1 MKDMNLILESLSL
14 EQYISFF
21 NGLPIYSPSIK
32 LSPEEFISYFS
43 KGNESVAS
51 LLKNMIN
58 NKINITNV
66 KQNSEMINIEFIIN
80 KEDIN
85 FLKKIKDLNL
95 SNNSLF
101 INDKETYRIEIC
113 LKSLNE
119 LNKLKLFIENY
130 FAVNKIKE
138 CNEQSVFSYIEKVY
152 SPIDEQYLKY
162 IETINKDKIAYL
174 REKKRQE
181 NFQFDSLYLDET
193 IDVDSISIK
202 EIYDKFS
209 EFSKFKYDNLT
220 DDMKRVMCN
229 KFFEQV
235 FKSKIKLFLA
245 DIKSNIG
252 KNINIKFFKQLE
264 NTKDEYGI
272 SGNLPPFENDNID
285 INVFLNGNLKLY
297 NIDSENVTI
306 NYDLLGQ
313 ILITIL
319 HEYRHILQRLNL
331 VDPNL
336 TESISNFESMLSEDD
351 NYYVDNYSNDP
362 AEIDSNLYSI
372 STFNNLAS
380 KYGIKDPIKILQ
392 NYVKTKKYNASE
404 NMNMYKDIDENN
416 IEEIFSTLNEKLL
429 NSIDMYL
436 NINYHK

>member
-1 MKDMNLILESLSL
+1 
-14 EQYISFF
+14 
-21 NGLPIYSPSIK
+21 
-32 LSPEEFISYFS
+32 
-43 KGNESVAS
+43 
-51 LLKNMIN
+51 
-58 NKINITNV
+58 
-66 KQNSEMINIEFIIN
+66 
-80 KEDIN
+80 
-85 FLKKIKDLNL
+85 
-95 SNNSLF
+95 
-101 INDKETYRIEIC
+101 
-113 LKSLNE
+113 
-119 LNKLKLFIENY
+119 
-130 FAVNKIKE
+130 
-138 CNEQSVFSYIEKVY
+138 
-152 SPIDEQYLKY
+152 
-162 IETINKDKIAYL
+162 
-174 REKKRQE
+174 
-181 NFQFDSLYLDET
+181 
-193 IDVDSISIK
+193 
-202 EIYDKFS
+202 
-209 EFSKFKYDNLT
+209 
-220 DDMKRVMCN
+220 MKRVMCN

-297 NIDSENVTI
+297 NIDSENGTI